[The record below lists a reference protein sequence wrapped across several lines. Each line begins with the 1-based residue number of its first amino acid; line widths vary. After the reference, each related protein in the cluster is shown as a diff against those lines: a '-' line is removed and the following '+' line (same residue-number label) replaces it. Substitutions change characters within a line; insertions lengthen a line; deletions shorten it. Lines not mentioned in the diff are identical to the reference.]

1 MGAHLHN
8 HFATPYETACAFIR
22 LHDIVATLHKAGI
35 EPSESLRQE
44 LRAYRDQ
51 LDAVLPTR
59 RDIYPTAEQWERL
72 VRRRLT
78 AAA

>member
-8 HFATPYETACAFIR
+8 HYATPYETACAFIR
-22 LHDIVATLHKAGI
+22 LHDIVATLQRAGI
-35 EPSESLRQE
+35 EPNESLRQE
-44 LRAYRDQ
+44 FRAYRDQ
-51 LDAVLPTR
+51 LDAMLQVRVARPTR
-59 RDIYPTAEQWERL
+59 DQWDAI